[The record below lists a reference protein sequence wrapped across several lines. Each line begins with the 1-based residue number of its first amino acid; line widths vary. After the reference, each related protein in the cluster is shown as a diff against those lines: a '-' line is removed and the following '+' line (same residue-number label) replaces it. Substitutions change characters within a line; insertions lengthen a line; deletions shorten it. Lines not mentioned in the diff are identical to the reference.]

1 MHSHMAT
8 EEAAKRAK
16 QPDAEIPS
24 LPPRQDHPAAW
35 YGPELAADPGRW
47 TWTLSASE
55 ISEVESAADAVLAT
69 GEGPVVLDKAAF
81 PLPTVGPRLEALR
94 DEVLRGR
101 GFELVKGLP
110 LAEWPREKA
119 AAAFLGI
126 GAHVGAARSQNGAG
140 HLLGHVRDLGLAS
153 DDPSVRIYQTAERQ
167 TFHADSCD
175 VVALAC
181 LCQAKSG
188 GESLLC
194 SALTVYNEILE
205 TRPELAAGPG
215 DYVLKMVDYALKM
228 MDYVLKPMDFVFKM
242 TDFGRAPEARC
253 DRSQRGGTGGDAGDL

>member
-1 MHSHMAT
+1 MAT
-8 EEAAKRAK
+8 ASEQPAAKRAK
-16 QPDAEIPS
+16 AEDEPA

-35 YGPELAADPGRW
+35 YGPAMAAAPE
-47 TWTLSASE
+47 TWTRALTPADISE
-55 ISEVESAADAVLAT
+55 IETAADAVLAA
-69 GEGPVVLDKAAF
+69 GKGPVVLDAAAF
-81 PLPTVGPRLEALR
+81 PLPTVAPRLLAMRAEL
-94 DEVLRGR
+94 LQGR
-101 GFELVKGLP
+101 GFQLVKGLP
-110 LAEWPREKA
+110 LHQWSREKA

-126 GAHVGAARSQNGAG
+126 GAHIGAARSQNSAG

-194 SALTVYNEILE
+194 SALTVYNEILD
-205 TRPELAAGPG
+205 TRPDLAAELLRP
-215 DYVLKMVDYALKM
+215 VAI
-228 MDYVLKPMDFVFKM
+228 
-242 TDFGRAPEARC
+242 GR
-253 DRSQRGGTGGDAGDL
+253 